1 MIGAA
6 FSSFGVS
13 TELMLGCA
21 VNCCWNSVS
30 AVGGSQVPAALPTSA
45 HLPEVKNGFITA
57 MYPSP
62 NSVALLSV
70 GSPYIT
76 STFGF
81 DTPQEV
87 TQVARPW
94 PSRVPTRTLSKLT

>member
-13 TELMLGCA
+13 MALMFGCA

-30 AVGGSQVPAALPTSA
+30 AVGGSQVPAALPTWA
-45 HLPEVKNGFITA
+45 HLPELKNGFITA
-57 MYPSP
+57 LYPSP

-81 DTPQEV
+81 DTPQAV
-87 TQVARPW
+87 TQLARPW
-94 PSRVPTRTLSKLT
+94 PRSVPTCTLLKLT